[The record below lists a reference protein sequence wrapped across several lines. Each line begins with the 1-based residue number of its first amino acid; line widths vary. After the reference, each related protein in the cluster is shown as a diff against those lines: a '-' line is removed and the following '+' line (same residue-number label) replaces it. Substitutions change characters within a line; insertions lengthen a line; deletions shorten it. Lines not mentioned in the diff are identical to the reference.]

1 MNNRPNVTA
10 GLLAA
15 IAVLLAA
22 HLVIQPTAVG
32 QGAQVAVP
40 DVIRARE
47 FHVVSKD
54 GKVIVRL
61 TATKDDEGTVVT
73 LNAKGQKLVELG
85 VTKNHEGKIRSW
97 NAEGRRL
104 PPIWAEERGL

>member
-1 MNNRPNVTA
+1 MSNRPKVTT

-32 QGAQVAVP
+32 QGAPVPVP

-61 TATKDDEGTVVT
+61 AACKNGRGTVVIST
-73 LNAKGQKLVELG
+73 PEGQSLVELTAT
-85 VTKNHEGKIRSW
+85 VAENPSASH
-97 NAEGRRL
+97 NARIGST
-104 PPIWAEERGL
+104 